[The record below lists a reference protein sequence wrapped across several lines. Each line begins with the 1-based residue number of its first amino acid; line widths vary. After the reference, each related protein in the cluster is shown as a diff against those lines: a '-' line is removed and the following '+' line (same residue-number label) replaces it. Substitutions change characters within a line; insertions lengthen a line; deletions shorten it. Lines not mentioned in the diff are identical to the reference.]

1 MLPSLPLRTP
11 LTEASQEAAR
21 SRRLV
26 LGMCLGAMSGVAMPQ
41 ERPSEAA
48 VKAAYLFR
56 FLSFVEWPAAA
67 LPAAEAP
74 LVVGVLGND
83 EVAQQFAAMVA
94 GRRVLGHPVIARNL
108 TEHDSIEG
116 LHALFIGR
124 LRARSRMVEQLKERP
139 VLVVTESGLGDNG
152 MLNFLLVDGRVGFEA
167 SLKAADRAGLKLG
180 ARLLA
185 LAEHVER

>member
-1 MLPSLPLRTP
+1 MLPCLSCRSMLM
-11 LTEASQEAAR
+11 EASQEMAR
-21 SRRLV
+21 SRRLL
-26 LGMCLGAMSGVAMPQ
+26 LGIWLGAMSGAAMPQ

-48 VKAAYLFR
+48 VKAAYLYR

-83 EVAQQFAAMVA
+83 EVAQQLAGMVA
-94 GRRVLGHPVIARNL
+94 GRRVLGHPVIARQL
-108 TEHDSIEG
+108 AEHDSIEG

-124 LRARSRMVEQLKERP
+124 LRGRSRVIEQLKERP
-139 VLVVTESGLGDNG
+139 VLVVTESGLGDGG
-152 MLNFLLVDGRVGFEA
+152 MLSFLPVDGRVGFEA

>member
-1 MLPSLPLRTP
+1 MLPSLPCLSLP
-11 LTEASQEAAR
+11 IEASREAAR
-21 SRRLV
+21 TRRLL
-26 LGMCLGAMSGVAMPQ
+26 LGIWLGAMSGAALPQ

-83 EVAQQFAAMVA
+83 EVAQQFAGMVA
-94 GRRVLGHPVIARNL
+94 GRRVLGHPVVARQL
-108 TEHDSIEG
+108 TEHDSTEG
-116 LHALFIGR
+116 LHALFVGR
-124 LRARSRMVEQLKERP
+124 QRARSRIVEQLKDRP

-152 MLNFLLVDGRVGFEA
+152 MLNFLLLDGRVGFEA